1 MRRDEKMCEALR
13 ELMQDEIEEEIA
25 RGKDDTIIGNIK
37 QLMKNMKLTAE
48 QAMKALG
55 IPKKEWA
62 KYSAML

>member
-1 MRRDEKMCEALR
+1 MCEALR